1 VISKTGVIMSGEKI
15 DQAFE
20 RLLTESVPESVQRA
34 IKRSEK
40 YLEYWCALVCIAA
53 FSWMMTLTFYLLD
66 ILCLGLGCSKG
77 AFPYGWTLIALT
89 ISMVGFVLIIN
100 RFFSKG
106 WDDYATTEHCEKLL
120 PLLLANQEI
129 EPETKRVV
137 ANLFVL
143 NGFVSL
149 DQVRKVQIDF
159 DRKQRSEIDRE
170 ARSIRQCQIESWNTN

>member
-1 VISKTGVIMSGEKI
+1 MSGEKI

-40 YLEYWCALVCIAA
+40 YLKYWCALVCIAA
-53 FSWMMTLTFYLLD
+53 LSWMVTLAFYLLD
-66 ILCLGLGCSKG
+66 SLCLGLSCSKG
-77 AFPYGWTLIALT
+77 AFPYKWTLFALT
-89 ISMVGFVLIIN
+89 ISIVGIVLIVKS
-100 RFFSKG
+100 FFSEG

-129 EPETKRVV
+129 ESETKRVI

-143 NGFVSL
+143 DGFVSL

-159 DRKQRSEIDRE
+159 DRKQRSEIERE
-170 ARSIRQCQIESWNTN
+170 ARSIRQSQIESWKTN